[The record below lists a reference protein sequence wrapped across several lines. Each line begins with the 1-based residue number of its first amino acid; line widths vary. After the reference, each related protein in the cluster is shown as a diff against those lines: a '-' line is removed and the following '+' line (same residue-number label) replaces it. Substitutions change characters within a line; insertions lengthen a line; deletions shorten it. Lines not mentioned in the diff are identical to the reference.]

1 MIVSVPT
8 MSLPAFPNN
17 VSVAPAIASGTNFDL
32 NSAGASVAYVGQ
44 MPSTQTITRVFF
56 RVASAT
62 TGCTVLVRLEE
73 VGTGDG
79 LPNGTPIHANASASI
94 TIANGAG
101 NYEVS
106 YTPFTVNRGKLFAL
120 VIQHDLSLPN
130 PMAIR
135 FGNFLDD
142 NHGSGLPYCLDS
154 GSHVGT
160 LAPCFGIGT
169 SGSAVPLRHMWPIID
184 ATLETYN
191 SGSTPDT
198 RGNKITINAKMRV
211 CGLRVWADLD
221 ATAKAI
227 LYGSDGSTILASAD
241 LFANIPPD
249 TAAFPNDAL
258 FTSAVDLNPG
268 TYYIA
273 LEATSGTN
281 IGLGVI
287 TLYDSTWRA
296 GSPFGGAE
304 VVYSTCTQTPSSTGS
319 WTDST
324 NKQAMISLLIDGIDN
339 GSSETSYTFAS

>member
-1 MIVSVPT
+1 
-8 MSLPAFPNN
+8 
-17 VSVAPAIASGTNFDL
+17 
-32 NSAGASVAYVGQ
+32 
-44 MPSTQTITRVFF
+44 
-56 RVASAT
+56 
-62 TGCTVLVRLEE
+62 
-73 VGTGDG
+73 

>member
-17 VSVAPAIASGTNFDL
+17 VSSIPAITGSANFDL
-32 NSAGASVAYVGQ
+32 NAAGASVAYVGQ
-44 MPSTQTITRVFF
+44 MPSTQTISRVFF
-56 RVASAT
+56 RVNSAT

-73 VGTGDG
+73 VRTGDG

-106 YTPFTVNRGKLFAL
+106 YTPFQVTRGTLFAL

-130 PMAIR
+130 PIAIR
-135 FGNFLDD
+135 FAFFADD

-154 GSHVGT
+154 GTHVAT

-169 SGSAVPLRHMWPIID
+169 SGSAVPVRHMWPIID
-184 ATLETYN
+184 AGLETYN

-198 RGNKITINAKMRV
+198 RGNKITINAKVRV
-211 CGLRVWADLD
+211 CGLRVWTDLD

-227 LYGSDGSTILASAD
+227 LYGADGSTILASAN
-241 LFANIPPD
+241 LFTNLPPD
-249 TAAFPNDAL
+249 TLAFPNDAL
-258 FTSAVDLNPG
+258 FTSAVELNPG

-273 LEATSGTN
+273 VEATSGTN

-296 GSPFGGAE
+296 GSPFGGAD

>member
-32 NSAGASVAYVGQ
+32 NAIGASVAYVGQ
-44 MPSTQTITRVFF
+44 MPSTQTISRVFF

-62 TGCTVLVRLEE
+62 TGCTVLVRLET
-73 VGTGDG
+73 VDTATG
-79 LPNGTPIHANASASI
+79 LPTGTLVHANASVSQVIAS
-94 TIANGAG
+94 GAA
-101 NYEVS
+101 NYEVA
-106 YTPFTVNRGKLFAL
+106 YTPFEVTRGTLFAL
-120 VIQHDLSLPN
+120 VIAQNSGTPS
-130 PMAIR
+130 AIR

-227 LYGSDGSTILASAD
+227 LYGSDGSTILASAE
-241 LFANIPPD
+241 LFASIPPD

-258 FTSAVDLNPG
+258 FTSAVELNPG

-273 LEATSGTN
+273 VEATSGTN

-296 GSPFGGAE
+296 GSPFGGAD
-304 VVYSTCTQTPSSTGS
+304 VVYSTCTQTPASTGS

>member
-1 MIVSVPT
+1 MIVSVPA

-17 VSVAPAIASGTNFDL
+17 ISSVPSITGGANFDL
-32 NSAGASVAYVGQ
+32 NAAGASVAYVGQ
-44 MPSTQTITRVFF
+44 MPSTQTISRVFF
-56 RVASAT
+56 RVNSAT
-62 TGCTVLVRLEE
+62 TGCTALVRLEE

-79 LPNGTPIHANASASI
+79 LPNGTLIHNNASASI
-94 TIANGAG
+94 TIASGAG

-106 YTPFTVNRGKLFAL
+106 YTPFTVQRGKLFAL
-120 VIQHDLSLPN
+120 VIAQSSGTPSAL
-130 PMAIR
+130 R
-135 FGNFLDD
+135 FAYFADD

-154 GSHVGT
+154 GAHVGT

-184 ATLETYN
+184 AALETYN

-198 RGNKITINAKMRV
+198 RGNKITINAKVRV
-211 CGLRVWADLD
+211 SGLRVWADLD

-227 LYGSDGSTILASAD
+227 LYDSNGSTILASAD
-241 LFANIPPD
+241 LFTNIPPD
-249 TAAFPNDAL
+249 AAAWPNDAL
-258 FTSAVDLNPG
+258 FTSAVELNPG

-273 LEATSGTN
+273 VEATSGTN

-296 GSPFGGAE
+296 GSPFGGAD

-319 WTDST
+319 WTDAT